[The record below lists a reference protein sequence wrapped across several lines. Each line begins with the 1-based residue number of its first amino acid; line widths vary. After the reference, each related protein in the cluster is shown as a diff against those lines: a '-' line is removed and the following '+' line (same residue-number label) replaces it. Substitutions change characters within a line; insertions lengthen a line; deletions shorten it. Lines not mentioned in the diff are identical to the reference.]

1 MLTAGDVPPYY
12 PTPPH
17 VVRRML
23 DLAEI
28 RADDVLADLGSGDG
42 RIPIAAATI
51 YGIRACGCELRPD
64 LVAAARKN
72 AEAAGVA
79 HLVKFLQR
87 DLFEVD
93 LAEASVVTLYLLT
106 PVNVALRP
114 TLLRALR
121 PGSRIVSYCFR
132 MGTWAP
138 EIIARE
144 DARSIY
150 RWTIPH
156 QADGRPDADDPD

>member
-1 MLTAGDVPPYY
+1 
-12 PTPPH
+12 
-17 VVRRML
+17 ML

-87 DLFEVD
+87 DLFELD

-114 TLLRALR
+114 TLLRRLA
-121 PGSRIVSYCFR
+121 
-132 MGTWAP
+132 
-138 EIIARE
+138 ARQP
-144 DARSIY
+144 DRLLLFPHGHLGAGDHRAR
-150 RWTIPH
+150 
-156 QADGRPDADDPD
+156 GREKHLSLDDPASGRRASRRR